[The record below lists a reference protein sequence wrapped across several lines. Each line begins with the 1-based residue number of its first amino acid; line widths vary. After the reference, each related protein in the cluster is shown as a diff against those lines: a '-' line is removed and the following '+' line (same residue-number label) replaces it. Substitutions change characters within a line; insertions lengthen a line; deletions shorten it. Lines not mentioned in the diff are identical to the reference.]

1 MKKIIIGLSI
11 VLLSGCS
18 SLQTA
23 YDSYFMAGYDNQEYV
38 LINKIRT
45 TAELAQSDC
54 NDYSKAKVEFTNL
67 QRLNKEFKNFTQYI
81 PRNPEAYKM
90 AVQMEDLIDQGTK
103 TYNDKSS
110 VFFCKAKFQQI
121 ERNAEKIQKVLG
133 SKPR

>member
-1 MKKIIIGLSI
+1 MKKLVIALSI
-11 VLLSGCS
+11 LVLTGCS
-18 SLQTA
+18 TLQTTF
-23 YDSYFMAGYDNQEYV
+23 DSYFMAKFDNQEYV

-45 TAELAQSDC
+45 TAELAQQDC
-54 NDYSKAKVEFTNL
+54 LQFSKVKREFYSL
-67 QRLNKEFKNFTQYI
+67 QKLNTEFKNFTQYI

-90 AVQMEDLIDQGTK
+90 AVQMEDLINQGAK
-103 TYNDKSS
+103 AYDDNSS

>member
-67 QRLNKEFKNFTQYI
+67 QRLNREFKNFTQYI

-90 AVQMEDLIDQGTK
+90 AVQMEDLIDQGSK